1 MPIDRLISKITRT
14 IRNLTVTQQIIH
26 WSKTHSLP
34 GLKRIPLYN
43 LVRFLIDEAN
53 NDTLITRANSMAF
66 SFFLAIFPGMIFM
79 ITLLPYL
86 PYGDNFF
93 ITLQDSIKE
102 IMPGESGSWVF
113 ETIQDLLKNQRANLL
128 SFGFLLTLWFSSNGT
143 LSMMNGLKKDND
155 KVFRKDNAWKQRLIA
170 IQLTFML
177 AFTLF
182 ASVVLVILGNI
193 ILNFVFSY
201 IKADFITKVTF
212 FAFRWIVITL
222 LFYTGISFIYRYG
235 ASTRKRIHFINA
247 GATLATLLSMGA
259 SWGFSFYADNFS
271 TYNTV
276 YGSIGTIIA
285 FMLWIQINCT
295 ILLIGFELN
304 AGIAVIR
311 SEVE

>member
-14 IRNLTVTQQIIH
+14 VRNLTVTQRILQ

-102 IMPGESGSWVF
+102 IMPGESGTWVF
-113 ETIQDLLKNQRANLL
+113 ETIQDLLSNQRANLL

-201 IKADFITKVTF
+201 IKADFITKVSF
-212 FAFRWIVITL
+212 FAFRWIVITF

-235 ASTRKRIHFINA
+235 ASTRKRTSFLNA

-311 SEVE
+311 SED